1 MTSTSPLVR
10 FCALVAPACLL
21 VYSVLRWIDG
31 LDGHHDHGSLL
42 WNVGHGFF
50 VVGFVLFAALMIGI
64 RPLVPRGAI
73 VAGVAT
79 VAAVAGAACFTWVT
93 LGDLFDGVPALPD
106 VLTLVGPPLFEVGAL
121 TLLVQLVVA
130 RRLTVWAPV
139 LVFLGFVAL
148 AVNVELLPLASVLV
162 GVGLAPLVRMEPAPA
177 RPAVPANR
185 S

>member
-31 LDGHHDHGSLL
+31 LDGHHDHGSLF

-50 VVGFVLFAALMIGI
+50 
-64 RPLVPRGAI
+64 
-73 VAGVAT
+73 
-79 VAAVAGAACFTWVT
+79 
-93 LGDLFDGVPALPD
+93 
-106 VLTLVGPPLFEVGAL
+106 
-121 TLLVQLVVA
+121 
-130 RRLTVWAPV
+130 
-139 LVFLGFVAL
+139 FVAL
-148 AVNVELLPLASVLV
+148 AVNMELLPLASVLV

-177 RPAVPANR
+177 RPAAPANR

>member
-1 MTSTSPLVR
+1 
-10 FCALVAPACLL
+10 
-21 VYSVLRWIDG
+21 
-31 LDGHHDHGSLL
+31 
-42 WNVGHGFF
+42 
-50 VVGFVLFAALMIGI
+50 
-64 RPLVPRGAI
+64 VPRGA
-73 VAGVAT
+73 VV
-79 VAAVAGAACFTWVT
+79 AVAGAACFTWVT

-148 AVNVELLPLASVLV
+148 AVNMELLPLASVLV